1 MDMFRGVENTPL
13 YPRNIPDVATFQ
25 MNARGSAVNKD
36 DHVVVYDNTGNF
48 GFFMGGRAWWMF
60 KVIIFPLYLLK
71 LRLLIATHPSM
82 GSVDMLFQ
90 KILKFK
96 TL

>member
-71 LRLLIATHPSM
+71 LRVVNSNTPFCGVCGHAFPENFEI
-82 GSVDMLFQ
+82 
-90 KILKFK
+90 
-96 TL
+96 